1 MKILKYALFA
11 SLFFVVTSARSAE
24 VDYWR
29 SDSVKVVRLLREAP
43 HQNDSNQMLYFA
55 RRLRGLPYVAKT
67 LEKNEHEK
75 LVVNLRQFDCT
86 TFVETVLA
94 LTRCVKEG
102 KRTFEA
108 FCDNLR
114 NLRYRNGEVSYV
126 DRLHYFTAWIEDNER
141 MGLVKE
147 IQGPNPPFSAV
158 QTVKVNYMTTHRSL
172 YPMMVRHPE
181 WVKGIRKM
189 EDSISGRRYKYI
201 PKSMLT
207 NYKALRQCIDDG
219 DVIVILTKKKGL
231 DTSHLAIAV
240 WHDDGLHF
248 IDASMVQHKVVEES
262 MTIAQYM
269 ARHPSHIG
277 IRVVRSL

>member
-114 NLRYRNGEVSYV
+114 NLRYRNGEVTYV

>member
-11 SLFFVVTSARSAE
+11 SLFLVATSARSAE

-29 SDSVKVVRLLREAP
+29 SDSVKVVRLLREAS
-43 HQNDSNQMLYFA
+43 HHNDSNQMLYFA

-102 KRTFEA
+102 KHTFEA

-189 EDSISGRRYKYI
+189 EDSISGKRYKYI

-277 IRVVRSL
+277 IRVVRPL

>member
-102 KRTFEA
+102 KHTFEA

-277 IRVVRSL
+277 IRVVRLL